1 MSFDPGNSKYINRK
15 VCVFRLSNNQT
26 TKMFLYNRPSD
37 TSANGCFCEVPTI
50 IYDSQMGTEICAACG
65 VVLESVLDESPEY
78 GYDENGTDISY
89 ASSFSGVVI
98 QTDNAL
104 TNKIQKTMMT
114 SADVES
120 SEMKKTIH
128 TICDAF
134 HIPSPN
140 TIRDTAIELA
150 SNLREKV
157 KICGKKRYAC
167 YAVAVYFACS
177 LSHAKREL
185 RTFHTVCSVEI
196 KNLNFAVKTFRQYIG
211 EQLVEKNNPH
221 DALISSTIAKFSIS
235 EEHKKTLRKLVLN
248 MAEQNTDIFDSGRK
262 PRTIIASLIMINVFR
277 SDVPLDI
284 REIADVMQIC
294 HSSISS
300 GAKDLSKTYN
310 IEF

>member
-15 VCVFRLSNNQT
+15 VCVFCLSNNQT

-50 IYDSQMGTEICAACG
+50 IYDSQMGTEICTACG
-65 VVLESVLDESPEY
+65 VVLERVLDESPEY

-104 TNKIQKTMMT
+104 TNKIQKTTMT

-140 TIRDTAIELA
+140 VIRDTAIEL
-150 SNLREKV
+150 SSMLREKV

-177 LSHAKREL
+177 LNHAKREL
-185 RTFHTVCSVEI
+185 RSFHTVCSVEI

-248 MAEQNTDIFDSGRK
+248 MADQHTGIFDSGRK

-277 SDVPLDI
+277 SDVPLDM

>member
-1 MSFDPGNSKYINRK
+1 
-15 VCVFRLSNNQT
+15 
-26 TKMFLYNRPSD
+26 MFIYNRPAD

-65 VVLESVLDESPEY
+65 VVLERVLDESPEY

-120 SEMKKTIH
+120 GEMKKTIH

-140 TIRDTAIELA
+140 VIRDTAIEL
-150 SNLREKV
+150 SSMLREKV

-177 LSHAKREL
+177 LNHAEREL
-185 RTFHTVCSVEI
+185 RSFHTVCSVEI

-248 MAEQNTDIFDSGRK
+248 MADQHTGIFDSGRK

-277 SDVPLDI
+277 SDVPLDM

-300 GAKDLSKTYN
+300 GAKDLSKIYN

>member
-1 MSFDPGNSKYINRK
+1 
-15 VCVFRLSNNQT
+15 
-26 TKMFLYNRPSD
+26 MFLYNRPAD
-37 TSANGCFCEVPTI
+37 TSASGCFCEVPTI
-50 IYDSQMGTEICAACG
+50 IYDSQTATEICAACG

-89 ASSFSGVVI
+89 ASSFSGIII
-98 QTDNAL
+98 QTENAL
-104 TNKIQKTMMT
+104 TTKIQKTLMT
-114 SADVES
+114 AADAEA

-140 TIRDTAIELA
+140 VIRDVAIDLA

-185 RTFHTVCSVEI
+185 RAFHTVCAVDI

-211 EQLVEKNNPH
+211 DKLVETNSH

-235 EEHKKTLRKLVLN
+235 EESKKLLRKLVLN
-248 MAEQNTDIFDSGRK
+248 MVDQCAGIFDSGRK
-262 PRTIIASLIMINVFR
+262 PRTIIASLIMVNVFR
-277 SDVPLDI
+277 SDIPLDV

-300 GAKDLSKTYN
+300 GAKELSKTYN
-310 IEF
+310 IMF

>member
-1 MSFDPGNSKYINRK
+1 
-15 VCVFRLSNNQT
+15 
-26 TKMFLYNRPSD
+26 MFLYNRPAD

-50 IYDSQMGTEICAACG
+50 IYDSQTSTEICSACG

-114 SADVES
+114 SADVEA

-134 HIPSPN
+134 RIPSPN
-140 TIRDTAIELA
+140 VIRDTAIELC

-177 LSHAKREL
+177 LNNATREL
-185 RTFHTVCSVEI
+185 RTFNTVCSVDI

-211 EQLVEKNNPH
+211 EQLVEKNPH
-221 DALISSTIAKFSIS
+221 SALISSTIAKFSIS

-248 MAEQNTDIFDSGRK
+248 MTDQYSDIFDSGRK
-262 PRTIIASLIMINVFR
+262 PRTIIASLIMINIFR
-277 SDVPLDI
+277 SDVPLDV

-300 GAKDLSKTYN
+300 GAKELSKTYN
-310 IEF
+310 IKF

>member
-1 MSFDPGNSKYINRK
+1 
-15 VCVFRLSNNQT
+15 
-26 TKMFLYNRPSD
+26 
-37 TSANGCFCEVPTI
+37 
-50 IYDSQMGTEICAACG
+50 MGTEICAACG
-65 VVLESVLDESPEY
+65 VVLERVLDESPEY

-104 TNKIQKTMMT
+104 TNKIQKTTMT

-120 SEMKKTIH
+120 GEMKKTIH

-140 TIRDTAIELA
+140 VIRDTAIEL
-150 SNLREKV
+150 SSMLREKV

-177 LSHAKREL
+177 LNHAKREL
-185 RTFHTVCSVEI
+185 RSFHTVCSVEI

-248 MAEQNTDIFDSGRK
+248 MADQHTGIFDSGRK

-277 SDVPLDI
+277 SDVPLDM